1 MEVFRKLDD
10 DTGPLTRRRPTAV
23 VALIAFLAFLY
34 ALGHLPAG
42 SEQAGGQV
50 TEDATVVSDSG
61 VAGGEPIT
69 ETAQPWYVHMP
80 PWLLVSVVLLLACS
94 AFFSSSETALFS
106 LHKLRVRSM
115 RGEDAVSGKLIAQ
128 LLDSPGEI
136 LTTILVGN
144 MIVNV
149 SIGVILGT
157 HVEDLF
163 RSTLGVRPALAY
175 VLAVAVTTGVLVLLG
190 EIGPKI
196 VAVSASESLARA
208 VAFPLMAVNAVL
220 APLRDL
226 LLRIT
231 DGIFRVFHFSQL
243 HAAPFITDEELRALL
258 TQGES
263 EGVIEEEERQMI
275 QGILEFTDAM
285 LREILV
291 PRPDIVAIPEGA
303 TVREAL
309 DVLREHQYSRMPVF
323 REDMDH
329 LVGLLVGKDLLPS
342 VARGDLDKPIKSLIR
357 PLHFVPETM
366 TVQAFVKDAQ
376 RHRAHLAI
384 VVDEYGGTAGMVTLE
399 DAMEQVVGDIMDEGE
414 FEEPEYELVGENVY
428 RVDGGFNLDDLS
440 DLIGVKFEDESHET
454 VAGFLMHQTE
464 KIPEVGDTLEYS
476 NVVFTIEEVEGRRAS
491 AVRVVLRPTAD
502 VQEPT

>member
-1 MEVFRKLDD
+1 M
-10 DTGPLTRRRPTAV
+10 
-23 VALIAFLAFLY
+23 AFLVFLY
-34 ALGHLPAG
+34 ALGNLPVYFD
-42 SEQAGGQV
+42 QAGGQV
-50 TEDATVVSDSG
+50 TEDAMALTQPHT
-61 VAGGEPIT
+61 AGA
-69 ETAQPWYVHMP
+69 ETPGGMFQPWYVHMP
-80 PWLLVSVVLLLACS
+80 PWLIISVGILLTCS

-115 RGEDAVSGKLIAQ
+115 RSEDAVSGKLIAR
-128 LLDSPGEI
+128 LLDSPGQI

-163 RSTLGVRPALAY
+163 RSTLGLRPAASY
-175 VLAVAVTTGVLVLLG
+175 VLAVAVTTAVLVLLG

-196 VAVSASESLARA
+196 VAVSASESLARV

-226 LLRIT
+226 LLRVT
-231 DGIFRVFHFSQL
+231 DGIFHVFHFSQF
-243 HAAPFITDEELRALL
+243 HAAPFITDEELRAVLS
-258 TQGES
+258 QGES

-342 VARGDLDKPIKSLIR
+342 VARGELDKPIKSLIR

-464 KIPEVGDTLEYS
+464 KIPEVGDRLEHS
-476 NVVFTIEEVEGRRAS
+476 NVVFTVEEVEGRRAS
-491 AVRVVLRPTAD
+491 AVRVELLPSEET
-502 VQEPT
+502 QEPA